1 MVAFIDKVK
10 IKPFKVA
17 TVTLFLIFL
26 FHYFLTPDTIC
37 LHILHVIIWW
47 VIVISFDIITRK
59 KNKVHFF
66 IAFTYFAAGFTSA
79 LLCKKKSYCRTDQV
93 KMANHTKDATAHCL
107 KWSVCS
113 KGKGFYI
120 DKFEAVITPGTP
132 IMRKECMEMQSIHE
146 QHQNSTKKSSL
157 TSNSNCGKRFST
169 NECFVYWDEM
179 KINQMADV
187 FARQRPLRTH

>member
-1 MVAFIDKVK
+1 M
-10 IKPFKVA
+10 
-17 TVTLFLIFL
+17 
-26 FHYFLTPDTIC
+26 
-37 LHILHVIIWW
+37 
-47 VIVISFDIITRK
+47 ISFDVITRK

-132 IMRKECMEMQSIHE
+132 IMRKECTEMQSIHE

-169 NECFVYWDEM
+169 NECFVYWDEI

-187 FARQRPLRTH
+187 FARQTSQNALMVSTVIMRTFCHNCEDLFHFY